1 MSTTTHKRHSGRPKD
16 LGKQGAI
23 LRAAKQHFL
32 QHGFDRASLD
42 AIAASADVSKLTI
55 YSHFGNKD
63 ELFKAVI
70 AAKCDESKL
79 RDDYESLKSVPVR
92 EAFMQ
97 IAARFADMIFTQD
110 VIDMHRIVIG
120 ESALKPKISE
130 LMYDAGPK
138 PAKAAL
144 AEFLAYQHKSGTLSI
159 PDPQA
164 ATRHFFCLLKG
175 ERHFKVLMNLE
186 PLPNAREKAAH
197 VKDCV
202 ELFLRAYA
210 PKEKKK

>member
-1 MSTTTHKRHSGRPKD
+1 
-16 LGKQGAI
+16 LC
-23 LRAAKQHFL
+23 AAKQHFL

-70 AAKCDESKL
+70 AAKCNESKL
-79 RDDYESLKSVPVR
+79 RDDYESLKTLPVR
-92 EAFMQ
+92 DAMMN
-97 IAARFADMIFTQD
+97 IATRFADMIFMQES
-110 VIDMHRIVIG
+110 VDMHRTIIA
-120 ESALKPKISE
+120 EAAIKPKISE

-138 PAKAAL
+138 PAKASL
-144 AEFLAYQHKSGTLSI
+144 ADFLKFQHKKGALTI
-159 PDPQA
+159 PDANA

-175 ERHFKVLMNLE
+175 EKHFKMLMNLE
-186 PLPNAREKAAH
+186 GLPSPKEKAAH

-202 ELFLRAYA
+202 ELFLRGYA
-210 PKEKKK
+210 PHVKKK